1 MESFSFFE
9 LNLKKKKA
17 KDKSFNKKILN
28 CHQKKTP
35 KPFDPLEP
43 NSLSHKYEK
52 NSLAEDTNVNKT
64 RMKKLT
70 TNNFLK
76 LKKKL
81 KRKLNQSTN
90 NSG

>member
-1 MESFSFFE
+1 MQSFSFFE
-9 LNLKKKKA
+9 LNLKKQKA
-17 KDKSFNKKILN
+17 KDESFNKKNISILN
-28 CHQKKTP
+28 CCQKKTP

-76 LKKKL
+76 LK
-81 KRKLNQSTN
+81 RKLNQSTN
-90 NSG
+90 NSA

>member
-1 MESFSFFE
+1 MQSFSFFE
-9 LNLKKKKA
+9 LNLKRQKA
-17 KDKSFNKKILN
+17 KDESFNKKKILN
-28 CHQKKTP
+28 CCQKKTP

-43 NSLSHKYEK
+43 NPLSHKYEK

-76 LKKKL
+76 LKKKI
-81 KRKLNQSTN
+81 KKKT
-90 NSG
+90 